1 MEIVKTKS
9 HIRNIVAEA
18 RKKGRRIGFVP
29 TMGYLH
35 DGHVSLIRNSQKD
48 GCFTIVSIF
57 VNPLQ
62 FGPSEDFNRYPR
74 DTERDLSILKKE
86 STDAVFIPSTEE
98 MYDNQHLTF
107 VNVSKISEKLEG
119 AIRPGHFTGV
129 CTVVAKLFNIIL
141 PDNAYFGWKDA
152 QQLVIIR
159 KMVKDLDF
167 NINIIPVATVREPDG
182 LAASSRNV
190 YLSPQERK
198 KALVLSKSLQKINKM
213 VEYDQITDAKILIDE
228 GKKIIRTEDVEL
240 QYLEAVELEN
250 FTPVSTIGKKTGI
263 VGAIKIGKVRLI
275 DNIIWE

>member
-1 MEIVKTKS
+1 
-9 HIRNIVAEA
+9 
-18 RKKGRRIGFVP
+18 
-29 TMGYLH
+29 MGYLH